1 MTRKFGPLL
10 QALALSAAT
19 ALPLAAGADVID
31 FESGDLT
38 GLYFSGDT
46 FSQGDY
52 TMTAL
57 NGFGTIDTGLGLGS
71 QAPAGNA
78 TQFYFNGN
86 DSSLLLART
95 DGAAFDLLSFS
106 AAFVPLSPASTQT
119 TVLFALGTRADN
131 SQVSGYWFFGQTPG
145 GQYAFSDNTGAAF
158 SGVTKIE
165 FHACSLVGG
174 QVCTEATMNNGQFA
188 IDNINVSAV
197 PEATTSAMLAL
208 GLMGLSGLA
217 RRNRRSQR

>member
-10 QALALSAAT
+10 QALALSAA
-19 ALPLAAGADVID
+19 ASLPFAAGAAVID

-38 GLYFSGDT
+38 GLYFPGDT
-46 FSQGDY
+46 LSQGDY
-52 TMTAL
+52 TLTAL
-57 NGFGTIDTGLGLGS
+57 HNFGTVDTAVGLGS
-71 QAPAGNA
+71 QAPSGDD
-78 TQFYFNGN
+78 TQFYFNSN
-86 DSSLLLART
+86 DGSLLLART

-106 AAFVPLSPASTQT
+106 AAFVPLSPPSAQT

-131 SQVSGYWFFGQTPG
+131 SQVSGYWLFGQASG
-145 GQYAFSDNTGAAF
+145 GQYAFNDYTGAAF
-158 SGVTKIE
+158 SGVTQIE

-188 IDNINVSAV
+188 IDNISVSAV
-197 PEATTSAMLAL
+197 PEATTSVLMAL
-208 GLMGLSGLA
+208 GLIGLSGLA